1 LGYYF
6 YDKNSGDELSEEEEG
21 PKPLMR
27 DRSSVARRQV
37 ASERRAAEKA
47 ARADAL
53 AIDNGLLANKNA
65 ALLRDVR
72 EARSACSALEAA
84 AAAANGAM
92 AREDEDALK
101 AAQDTLDE
109 ARRELGGV
117 KPTNVA
123 NPTVREH
130 FESQGFTLTLANGS
144 AIPEYL
150 LKSRFSTCLS
160 APIAGAGP
168 TSHQRNFQRVTTAY
182 LHHSLNKWGAGDVVA
197 PEFDFVVGRP
207 AENVVHVDISNNV
220 KTTVSG
226 RRCRRTCRR
235 RRLRTCGHR
244 RGRARY
250 SSGGSLRRR
259 RRRCRACSGH
269 G

>member
-1 LGYYF
+1 MGYYF
-6 YDKNSGDELSEEEEG
+6 YDKNSGDEFSEEEEG
-21 PKPLMR
+21 LKPLMR
-27 DRSSVARRQV
+27 DRSSGARRIV
-37 ASERRAAEKA
+37 ASECRAAEQA

-72 EARSACSALEAA
+72 EARSAYSALEAA

-92 AREDEDALK
+92 AREHEDALK
-101 AAQDTLDE
+101 AAQDTLDQ
-109 ARRELGGV
+109 ARHKLGGIN
-117 KPTNVA
+117 PTTVA

-182 LHHSLNKWGAGDVVA
+182 LHHSLNKWGAGDAVA
-197 PEFDFVVGRP
+197 PELFDFVVGRP
-207 AENVVHVDISNNV
+207 AENVVHVDISNLV
-220 KTTVSG
+220 KTTVS
-226 RRCRRTCRR
+226 
-235 RRLRTCGHR
+235 LVKD
-244 RGRARY
+244 
-250 SSGGSLRRR
+250 SLRDGLPMVTLARTL
-259 RRRCRACSGH
+259 APLTLEVILGVIFP
-269 G
+269 